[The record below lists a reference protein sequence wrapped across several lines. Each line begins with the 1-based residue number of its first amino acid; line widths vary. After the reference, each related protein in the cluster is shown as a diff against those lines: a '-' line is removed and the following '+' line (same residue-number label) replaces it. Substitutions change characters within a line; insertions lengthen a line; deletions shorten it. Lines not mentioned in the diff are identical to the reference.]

1 MICILHGYLL
11 DGSGSNLW
19 TRSVVQSLCRE
30 GETVHL
36 VCQEPHPEI
45 FDFIGEAHRYH
56 ADGSVETLFRREVP
70 YKGRAIM
77 HKPQIGDTLPVYVW
91 DRYEEFSNVRP
102 MIELTDT
109 AINFYLDRNTDAL
122 MRIVREQ
129 AITSMH
135 VNHAVLMAVVVERVS
150 RAASIPFAI
159 MPHGSDIEYAVKK
172 DERFLKMASEAIEK
186 ASRVFVIGREMRER
200 VSKVFGSVPGIDAK
214 MKELNLGADTSL
226 FEPIPRARREGNI
239 REMLSLV
246 RDVPRGKTS
255 ELTEALTQK
264 LNGTMTLDEMREAI
278 NSVSG
283 YTNKFPDSDLE
294 LKLERVDWA
303 RDKLLLFVG
312 RIIASKGLQTIIA
325 ALPLVLEKH
334 PNARLIVVG
343 HGPLREAIEAMLWAL
358 RNGERALFERIIEWG
373 GALEGSPAKGFKE
386 VRAFHEKLDSQGKIE
401 DYFEKAQEYLTP
413 DSVIFT
419 GYLTH
424 RELRYLFPCC
434 DVAIFPSIVAE
445 AGPLVFLEALA
456 SGCFPLGTYFAG
468 MAASIDSVTTVM
480 PEKDAE
486 LMRLSADENQ
496 TVADLVKKASGAL
509 LLGGKHKDKL
519 RDVAVERYDWTNV
532 ARRLASD
539 LESLAEPRD

>member
-1 MICILHGYLL
+1 MISILHGYLL

-36 VCQEPHPEI
+36 VCQEPHPEV

-56 ADGSVETLFRREVP
+56 ADGSVETLFRRPVP

-77 HKPQIGDTLPVYVW
+77 HKPQIGRTLPVYVW
-91 DRYEEFSNVRP
+91 DRYEEFSDVRP
-102 MIELTDT
+102 MIELPDE
-109 AINFYLDRNTDAL
+109 AINYYLDRNADAL
-122 MRIVREQ
+122 TRIVREHG
-129 AITSMH
+129 ITSMH
-135 VNHAVLMAVVVERVS
+135 VNHSVLMAVVVERVS

-172 DERFLKMASEAIEK
+172 DERFLKMASEAMAR

-200 VSKVFGSVPGIDAK
+200 VSKVFGSVPEIEAK

-226 FEPIPRARREGNI
+226 FEPIPRSRRSRNVGK
-239 REMLSLV
+239 MLGLV
-246 RDVPRGKTS
+246 RDVPRGKSLEMTD
-255 ELTEALTQK
+255 AL
-264 LNGTMTLDEMREAI
+264 LRRLGGTMTVDEMREAI
-278 NSVSG
+278 QASSV
-283 YTNKFPDSDLE
+283 YANKLPDTDLE
-294 LKLERVDWA
+294 AKLAKVDWA
-303 RDKLLLFVG
+303 QDKLLLFVG
-312 RIIASKGLQTIIA
+312 RIIASKGPQTIIA
-325 ALPLVLEKH
+325 ALPLVLERH

-358 RNGERALFERIIEWG
+358 RNGDRALFERIIEWG
-373 GALEGSPAKGFKE
+373 RALEGAAAKELTE
-386 VRAFHEKLDSQGKIE
+386 VRAFHAKLASDGE
-401 DYFEKAQEYLTP
+401 LDAYFEKAKEYLKP

-434 DVAIFPSIVAE
+434 DVAVFPSIVAE

-468 MAASIDSVTTVM
+468 MAASIDSVAEVM
-480 PEKDAE
+480 PEEDAE

-496 TVADLVKKASGAL
+496 TVADLVEKASGAL
-509 LLGGKHKDKL
+509 QSGGKHKDKL
-519 RDVAVERYDWTNV
+519 REVAVERYDWASV

-539 LESLAEPRD
+539 LKSLAAR